1 MFANAFFLA
10 FRQIWRNPM
19 RSLLTV
25 LGIVIGVA
33 AVITMVTLGNGATSA
48 VKEQI
53 ESFGNNQLMLR
64 PGQRMGPGGSAG
76 APAFKL
82 SDIEAL
88 TSQIG
93 GIVSV
98 APRSS
103 SSTTVIAEGKNWSTS
118 VIGTTNE
125 YFTTSNRTVSEGRLF
140 EDSELR
146 AGSAV
151 CVIGTT
157 LQRELWGEGSSAL
170 GKLLRIKS
178 FSCRVVGVL
187 TEKGTASMGDDQ
199 DDLVVIPFN
208 TMARRIRGN
217 NQVSTLQISINP
229 DSDRE
234 SLKEQVRELMRERR
248 SLSQNDSDN
257 FTIMDTAEIAE
268 KVASTTEI
276 MTTLLGA
283 VAAVSLLVGGIGI
296 MNIMLVSVTER
307 TREIGVRLAIGA
319 TAKEVLM
326 QFLIEAVVLGCLG
339 GLLGV
344 IVALGASWIMAA
356 VMKVPFVFDPGINL
370 LSFGFSALTGIVF
383 GFFPARNAAKLDPIE
398 AVRHE

>member
-187 TEKGTASMGDDQ
+187 AEKGTASMGDDQ